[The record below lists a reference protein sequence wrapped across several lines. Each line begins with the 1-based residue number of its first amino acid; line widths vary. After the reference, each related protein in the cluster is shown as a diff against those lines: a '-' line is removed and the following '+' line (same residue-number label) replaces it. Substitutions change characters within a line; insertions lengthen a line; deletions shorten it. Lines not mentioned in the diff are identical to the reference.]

1 MSGDEAVALG
11 SCSLDIVELAAL
23 RGRAG
28 ELERIARDRGVQL
41 PPLGRASI
49 ARDAIA
55 LGVRPERWLI
65 LTPPA
70 APGTAADAWGPACS
84 GVAAAVDLSSGLAA
98 LHVAGSAV
106 PQVLARGCRLDL
118 HPQAFPAQRTAA
130 TMMAQV
136 SVILAA
142 LHSGWLLLTPST
154 TARHFQEWLASAAR
168 PFGLRALAGLTIF
181 ERAS

>member
-1 MSGDEAVALG
+1 VSGDEAVALG
-11 SCSLDIVELAAL
+11 SCSLDIVEIAAL

-28 ELERIARDRGVQL
+28 ALERIAQDRGVQL
-41 PPLGRASI
+41 PPLGHASI
-49 ARDAIA
+49 AREAIA
-55 LGVRPERWLI
+55 LAVRPERWLI

-70 APGTAADAWGPACS
+70 AAGTAAEAWGPACS
-84 GVAAAVDLSSGLAA
+84 GVATAVDLSCGLAA
-98 LHVAGSAV
+98 LHVVGSAV